1 MLKFDSIFFPT
12 YNDLMQLFGMFINYW
27 TIVVFFGTAYF
38 SADLFRY
45 SLLLSCKFKK
55 QVHFHIFGPESES
68 GVTFYVLSNFKCS
81 LACNRRTRWTQINP
95 DKLAEVG
102 DGVERHFFQNSN

>member
-1 MLKFDSIFFPT
+1 M
-12 YNDLMQLFGMFINYW
+12 
-27 TIVVFFGTAYF
+27 FFGTAYF
-38 SADLFRY
+38 SADIFRN

-68 GVTFYVLSNFKCS
+68 GVTYYVLSNFKCS
-81 LACNRRTRWTQINP
+81 LACNRRRGCTQINP

-102 DGVERHFFQNSN
+102 DGVERPFFSKQ